1 MRHEGIPY
9 LDKNKDVADSIGHA
23 TSMMDEFEKFTN
35 KADVNF
41 LFYLNDFILVFFFLV
56 FLFCF
61 VFINLLNRDS
71 VQRRILNP
79 VEDLRWSFLRNGLK
93 P

>member
-41 LFYLNDFILVFFFLV
+41 LFYLNDFILVFFFW
-56 FLFCF
+56 FFCF
-61 VFINLLNRDS
+61 VLFLLICS
-71 VQRRILNP
+71 IEIVSKG
-79 VEDLRWSFLRNGLK
+79 VF
-93 P
+93 

>member
-41 LFYLNDFILVFFFLV
+41 LFYLNEFILGFFF

-61 VFINLLNRDS
+61 VLFLLICS
-71 VQRRILNP
+71 IEIVQRRILNP

>member
-41 LFYLNDFILVFFFLV
+41 LFYLNHFILGFFCFV
-56 FLFCF
+56 LFCF

-79 VEDLRWSFLRNGLK
+79 VEDLRWSFLRK
-93 P
+93 A

>member
-41 LFYLNDFILVFFFLV
+41 LFYLNDFILGFF
-56 FLFCF
+56 FCF
-61 VFINLLNRDS
+61 VLFLLICS
-71 VQRRILNP
+71 IEIVQRRILNP

>member
-23 TSMMDEFEKFTN
+23 TSMMDEFEKFTD

-41 LFYLNDFILVFFFLV
+41 FFIYMISLLSFFFVVVVIFLSCSIEIVSRGV
-56 FLFCF
+56 FRTQPK
-61 VFINLLNRDS
+61 IYDGA
-71 VQRRILNP
+71 
-79 VEDLRWSFLRNGLK
+79 FLPK
-93 P
+93 

>member
-41 LFYLNDFILVFFFLV
+41 LFYLNEFILGFFF
-56 FLFCF
+56 FFCF
-61 VFINLLNRDS
+61 VF
-71 VQRRILNP
+71 
-79 VEDLRWSFLRNGLK
+79 FCFY
-93 P
+93 

>member
-41 LFYLNDFILVFFFLV
+41 LFYLNDFILGFFFCFV
-56 FLFCF
+56 LFCF
-61 VFINLLNRDS
+61 Y
-71 VQRRILNP
+71 
-79 VEDLRWSFLRNGLK
+79 
-93 P
+93 